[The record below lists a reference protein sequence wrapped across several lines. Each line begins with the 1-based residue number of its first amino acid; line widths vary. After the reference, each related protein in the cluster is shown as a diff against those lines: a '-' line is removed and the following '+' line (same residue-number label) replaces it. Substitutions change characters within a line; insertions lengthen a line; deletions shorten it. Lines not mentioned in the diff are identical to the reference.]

1 MSQPTA
7 LGVSRHARTFS
18 FPLAVTLCGSGLLCA
33 SLYGQSAK
41 PEGSAKPKEV
51 ALQVIVVNTPEQA
64 QRVLERLKA
73 GYDFASLAK
82 EKSIDPTADSGGYMG
97 RMDPASLRPELRDAL
112 KGVGPGQISAVTRA
126 RSTARWEAAGL
137 LARLLSSST

>member
-18 FPLAVTLCGSGLLCA
+18 FLLAVTLCGSGLVCA
-33 SLYGQSAK
+33 SLYSQSAK

-51 ALQVIVVNTPEQA
+51 ALQVIDVNTLEQA

-82 EKSIDPTADSGGYMG
+82 EKSIDPTADRGGYHSTPTKGSSFIPCTRRLSTGKEG
-97 RMDPASLRPELRDAL
+97 RLP
-112 KGVGPGQISAVTRA
+112 ISKAT
-126 RSTARWEAAGL
+126 SS
-137 LARLLSSST
+137 LLSSSATWSKF